1 MPGRVLTVILNYR
14 TAEMTLRATRA
25 ALRAMDGVAGEV
37 IVVDNASGDGSE
49 ARLRAAL
56 EGTPGVRVIQAG
68 HNGGFGAGNNVGIR
82 AGLAAT
88 PRPDH
93 VYLLNSDAFPEPG
106 TIAALRD
113 HLDAHPRA
121 GMVGS
126 HVYGTDGA
134 THVTA
139 FRFPSARSEFETAAC
154 TGPISRLLRRHI
166 VAPPPPKST
175 TAVDWLSG
183 CSLMLRAR
191 MLDRIGL
198 FDEGFF
204 LYFEETD
211 LCRRAAAD
219 GWERVY
225 LPQVGVEHVGSLST
239 GMGAWARTPGYWF
252 DSRWRYFAKHHG
264 RAGAVLSTLAHLAGG
279 VLWRLRCAIQRRTDV
294 GTPHFLRDLV
304 RHMLTGAP
312 RPDPHRRDSAP
323 RQTSSG

>member
-37 IVVDNASGDGSE
+37 IVIDNASGDGSE

-68 HNGGFGAGNNVGIR
+68 HNGGFGAGNNAGIR

-93 VYLLNSDAFPEPG
+93 VYLLNSDAFPQPG

-113 HLDAHPRA
+113 HLDAQPRV

-126 HVYGTDGA
+126 HVRGTDGA
-134 THVTA
+134 AHVTA
-139 FRFPSARSEFETAAC
+139 FRFPSARSEFETAAR

-166 VAPPPPKST
+166 VAPPLPAR
-175 TAVDWLSG
+175 TAPVDWLSG

-225 LPQVGVEHVGSLST
+225 LPHVGVEHVGSVST
-239 GMGAWARTPGYWF
+239 GMGAWERTPGYWF

-264 RAGAVLSTLAHLAGG
+264 RAGAVRATLAHLAGG
-279 VLWRLRCAIQRRTDV
+279 LLWRLRCAVQRRKDTS
-294 GTPHFLRDLV
+294 TPYFLRDLA
-304 RHMLTGAP
+304 RHMMLGQSRPAP
-312 RPDPHRRDSAP
+312 PRRGQAP
-323 RQTSSG
+323 RQTLSG